1 MKLKNGDFILLD
13 YTGRIKDSKQ
23 VFDTTSE
30 QVAKDSNIYQKGA
43 KYKPAMVCIGEGDVL
58 KGLDEDLVGKEVGK
72 SYSVEISPEKGFG
85 KKDAKLMKIVNTN
98 MFLKNNINPVPG
110 LQVNVDNLIGTIKTV
125 SGGRTIIDFNH
136 PLAGKNLVYEFNI
149 IKIVDNDEEKIKGML
164 TSYLGI
170 DNPEVKVEAGIAK
183 IDNEVPEMLK
193 KQLEE
198 KITKLIPA
206 IKKVDYKKIEEP
218 KTEKKEEKPKT
229 EKKEQ
234 KT

>member
-13 YTGRIKDSKQ
+13 YTGKIKDTKQ
-23 VFDTTSE
+23 VFDTTIE
-30 QVAKDSNIYQKGA
+30 QTAKDSNIHQKGA

-72 SYSVEISPEKGFG
+72 SYSVEIIPEKGFG

-98 MFLKNNINPVPG
+98 LFLKNNINPVPG
-110 LQVNVDNLIGTIKTV
+110 LQVNVDNLIGIIKTV

-149 IKIVDNDEEKIKGML
+149 LKIVVDDEEKIKGML
-164 TSYLGI
+164 TSYLSI
-170 DNPEVKVEAGIAK
+170 DNPEVKIENDILMVNSEI
-183 IDNEVPEMLK
+183 PEMFK

-198 KITKLIPA
+198 KIKKLIPA
-206 IKKVDYKKIEEP
+206 IKKVDYKKKE
-218 KTEKKEEKPKT
+218 EKKEEKPEE

-234 KT
+234 KS

>member
-13 YTGRIKDSKQ
+13 YTGKIKDSKQ

-30 QVAKDSNIYQKGA
+30 QTAKDSGVHQKGA
-43 KYKPAMVCIGEGDVL
+43 KYKPAMVCVGEGDVL

-72 SYSVEISPEKGFG
+72 SYIVEISPEKGFG

-136 PLAGKNLVYEFNI
+136 PLAGKNLVYEFNVL
-149 IKIVDNDEEKIKGML
+149 KIVVDDEEKIKGML
-164 TSYLGI
+164 SSYLAI
-170 DNPEVKVEAGIAK
+170 DNPEVKIEAGVAK
-183 IDNEVPEMLK
+183 VDSEVPEMLQ

-198 KITKLIPA
+198 KIKNLIPA
-206 IKKVDYKKIEEP
+206 IKKVDYKKKE
-218 KTEKKEEKPKT
+218 EKKEEKPKE

-234 KT
+234 KS